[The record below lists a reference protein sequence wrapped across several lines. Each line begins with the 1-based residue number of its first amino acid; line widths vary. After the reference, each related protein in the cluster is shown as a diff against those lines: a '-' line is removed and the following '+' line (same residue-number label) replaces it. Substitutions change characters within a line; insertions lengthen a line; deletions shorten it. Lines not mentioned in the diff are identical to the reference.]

1 MNILMILTSH
11 DALENIGKK
20 TGFWLEEFA
29 APYYFLSDAG
39 AKITLASPQG
49 GQPPLD
55 PQAMS
60 LTPRPTTRG
69 ATRPMP
75 AHAPHWPRRPN
86 RRMLIWAGNPPGP
99 LPPIALKVPPGV
111 LQNLARQFL

>member
-1 MNILMILTSH
+1 MNILMILTSP
-11 DALENIGKK
+11 DALGNIGKK

-29 APYYFLSDAG
+29 APYYFLSDGG
-39 AKITLASPQG
+39 AKITLASRKAASRRWT
-49 GQPPLD
+49 

-69 ATRPMP
+69 ATRPMR

-99 LPPIALKVPPGV
+99 LPPIALKVSPGV

>member
-1 MNILMILTSH
+1 MNILMVLTSH
-11 DALENIGKK
+11 DALGNIGKK

-55 PQAMS
+55 PASDVPDAQIDDTRRYKADAGARAA
-60 LTPRPTTRG
+60 LATT
-69 ATRPMP
+69 AKPSDVD
-75 AHAPHWPRRPN
+75 
-86 RRMLIWAGNPPGP
+86 LDGNPPGP